1 MKPKDYYEVLGV
13 SKTATDA
20 ELKSAYRK
28 KALEWH
34 PDRNKTPEAEA
45 KFKEINQAYEVLG
58 NKEKRAQYDQ
68 FGHAGPGGQN
78 PFGGYSGGFGGQGV
92 NINFE
97 DLFGGAGGFSDPMD
111 IFENFF
117 GGASP
122 FGRAKQ
128 KVHYQMKIDFLESIK
143 GVTKEMVHQGKKYSI
158 KIPAGANSGT
168 TIRYAD
174 FDLSVIVSPHPQ
186 FKREGNDVIVDLPI
200 SFTTAILGGDIK
212 VPTLEGDQKLKIKS
226 GTQPNSLIRLTG
238 KGAPIINSSHR
249 GDLYIRFVVEVP
261 TKISRQQK
269 QLLEEFENA

>member
-1 MKPKDYYEVLGV
+1 MNQKDYYEVLGV

-34 PDRNKTPEAEA
+34 PDRNKTAEAEA

-58 NKEKRAQYDQ
+58 NKNKRAQYDQ
-68 FGHAGPGGQN
+68 FGHAGPQGHN
-78 PFGGYSGGFGGQGV
+78 PFGGYGGGFGGQGV

-97 DLFGGAGGFSDPMD
+97 DIFGGAGGFSDPMD

-117 GGASP
+117 GGANP
-122 FGRAKQ
+122 FGRVKQ

-174 FDLSVIVSPHPQ
+174 FDLSVVVAPHPQ
-186 FKREGNDVIVDLPI
+186 FKREGNDIIVDYPI
-200 SFTTAILGGDIK
+200 SFTTAILGGDIT

-226 GTQPNSLIRLTG
+226 GTQPNSLLRLTG
-238 KGAPIINSSHR
+238 KGAPVINSSHR
-249 GDLYIRFVVEVP
+249 GDLYIRFIVEVP
-261 TKISRQQK
+261 TKISRKQK